1 VTLVV
6 ALSCGAAVALMVLGA
21 SQQLGPVRRL
31 LPVGSDPHPPAADRS
46 GAAGRVTASS
56 RASPSVDDCINT
68 VEQVARELRSGSSA
82 GAALAAAL
90 SAHPTVLVDVRRH
103 LDQGATVRL
112 VADRVR
118 ASTAHERLVLQAVR
132 VGQRAGGSGA
142 GVFERAAEVLREHQ
156 AWAHERRSL
165 TAQARLS
172 ARVLTA
178 LPIVFACWSIAADD
192 SVRQAYLTSPLPA
205 LSATAGA
212 ALNLVGWWWMRR
224 LVRVGP

>member
-1 VTLVV
+1 LVV
-6 ALSCGAAVALMVLGA
+6 ALSCGAAAALLVLGA
-21 SQQLGPVRRL
+21 SQQIGPVRRL
-31 LPVGSDPHPPAADRS
+31 PPAGSGPRPPTSDRS
-46 GAAGRVTASS
+46 GADRHSPSGS
-56 RASPSVDDCINT
+56 RASPSVDDCIST
-68 VEQVARELRSGSSA
+68 VEQMARELRSGSSTA
-82 GAALAAAL
+82 AALAAAL
-90 SAHPTVLVDVRRH
+90 GAHPTMLVDVRRH
-103 LDQGATVRL
+103 LAQGAPVRL

-118 ASTAHERLVLQAVR
+118 ARTSHERLVLQAVR

-142 GVFERAAEVLREHQ
+142 GVFERAADVLREHQ
-156 AWAHERRSL
+156 AWAHERRSQ

-205 LSATAGA
+205 LSAGTGA

-224 LVRVGP
+224 LVQVGP